1 MAVNILSATCQS
13 ASGSVTD
20 GTTSV
25 TRCYFQGADGTQ
37 YAAATINNDDPLPTQ
52 WNATDFAAK
61 PTPATYTLFAMGNTD
76 PPLHPSGE
84 ADGIVCA

>member
-13 ASGSVTD
+13 GSGNLTD

-25 TRCYFQGADGTQ
+25 TSCYFQRVDGTQ
-37 YAAATINNDDPLPTQ
+37 YAAATINNNDSVPGQ
-52 WNATDFAAK
+52 RNATDFATK
-61 PTPATYTLFAMGNTD
+61 PTPATYKMFAMGNTD
-76 PPLHPSGE
+76 LPQHPSGE